1 MFYFLVSQKYW
12 LVIVAFFITFFSET
26 QLLHPGFT
34 ACIAYQNTDLTVSWG
49 TLQVMYDAFGVRLHA
64 GKQAKVWQ
72 AFYVA
77 ATDRQN
83 NEVVTQ
89 IGKW

>member
-1 MFYFLVSQKYW
+1 LW
-12 LVIVAFFITFFSET
+12 LFSSPFFSET

-34 ACIAYQNTDLTVSWG
+34 ACIAYQNTDLTVSCD
-49 TLQVMYDAFGVRLHA
+49 TLQVMYDAFGVMLHA
-64 GKQAKVWQ
+64 GKQVEVWQ

-89 IGKW
+89 IRKW

>member
-1 MFYFLVSQKYW
+1 
-12 LVIVAFFITFFSET
+12 
-26 QLLHPGFT
+26 
-34 ACIAYQNTDLTVSWG
+34 
-49 TLQVMYDAFGVRLHA
+49 VMYDAFGVRLHA
-64 GKQAKVWQ
+64 GKQAKVCQ

-89 IGKW
+89 IRKMVKRVPFSNHVNIFLSGK

>member
-1 MFYFLVSQKYW
+1 MTRCTSFG
-12 LVIVAFFITFFSET
+12 
-26 QLLHPGFT
+26 HPWK
-34 ACIAYQNTDLTVSWG
+34 AEDLEEEAK
-49 TLQVMYDAFGVRLHA
+49 VMYDAFGVMLHA
-64 GKQAKVWQ
+64 GKQVEVWQ

-89 IGKW
+89 IRKR